1 MEYEFIHDSSTGIAK
16 AKFSFEHQVL
26 GPWLEV
32 EIGEDINKLT
42 NVLTALMDVKSRKS
56 QDVIIIGCEY
66 SLRLSADDIY
76 IQPNAVL
83 NSEQTLPVE
92 LDDDQLDFDDLVSTC
107 CGSEDFT
114 MLLMSWAKFT
124 QMNLPDNS
132 YN

>member
-107 CGSEDFT
+107 CGSEDFA

-124 QMNLPDNS
+124 HMNLPDNS
-132 YN
+132 YK